1 MRPNLTGLRILVV
14 DDDECLREI
23 LVEMLTRYGAFICV
37 SSSGKNALECLVSDR
52 FDAIISDM
60 RMPDGDG
67 LFLANEVAKFKGHK
81 PIFFILSGYNDLTPE
96 QCRDGEIKLILE
108 KPIKMS
114 ALAEIIQ
121 EAIKARL

>member
-23 LVEMLTRYGAFICV
+23 LIETLSRYGSIIRV
-37 SSSGKNALECLVSDR
+37 VSSGKDALETLKSEN
-52 FDAIISDM
+52 FDVIISDM